1 MMVIRPV
8 ERSDVSALMQL
19 ASKTGGGLTSLP
31 ANEATLSARIERA
44 IKTWQGEL
52 PKSEQGYVFVLEDS
66 ETGTVAGICAIE
78 VAVGLNDPWYNYR
91 VGTLVHASKELNVYN
106 ALPTLFLS
114 NDHTG
119 SSELCTLFL
128 DPDWRKEGNGY
139 LLSKSRFMFMA
150 AFRDKFNDKVVAEM
164 RGVIDEHGY
173 SPFWQSLGKRFFS
186 MDFSRADF
194 LCGTGQKAF
203 IAELMPKHPIY
214 THFLSQEAQDVIG
227 QVHPQTAPAR
237 AVLEKEGFRYR
248 NYIDIFDGG
257 PTLECDIDR
266 VRAIRKSRLVEV
278 AEGQPAQG
286 DFPACLVANE
296 NYHHF
301 RVVLVRTDP
310 ATERLIL
317 TAAQLDALK
326 CHAGSRS
333 SGAPVRRGENS
344 MTLWI
349 NGDWITGQG
358 ASRVKRNPVSGEVLW
373 QGNDADAAQVG
384 QACRAARAAFPRW
397 ARLSFG
403 DRQVRVERFAGL
415 LESNKA
421 ELTAIIARE
430 TGKPRWEA
438 ATEVTAMI
446 NKIAISIKA
455 YHVRTGEQRS
465 EMPDGAASLRHRPHG
480 VLAVFGPY
488 NFPGHLP
495 NGHIVPA
502 LLAGNTIIFKPSEL
516 TPWSGEAVMRLWQQA
531 GLPPGVLNLVQ
542 GGRET
547 GQALSA
553 LEDLDGL
560 LFTGSANTG
569 YQLHRQ
575 LSGQP
580 EKILALEMGGNNP
593 LIIDEAA
600 DIDAAV
606 HLTIQSAFVTAGQRC
621 TCARRLL
628 LKSGAQGDAF
638 LARLVAVSQRLTP
651 GNWDDE
657 PQPFIGGLISEQAA
671 QQVVT
676 AWQEL
681 EAMGG
686 RTLLA
691 PRLLRAGTSLLTPG
705 IIEMTGVTGVPDE
718 EVFGPLLRVW
728 RYDTFD
734 EAITM
739 ANNTRFGLSCG
750 LVSPRGKNSINCCL
764 RRGRGLL
771 TGINRLP
778 ALPVPRHSAALAL
791 PVTIAPAP
799 GMPQII
805 VPGRWRAWSRTR

>member
-1 MMVIRPV
+1 
-8 ERSDVSALMQL
+8 
-19 ASKTGGGLTSLP
+19 
-31 ANEATLSARIERA
+31 
-44 IKTWQGEL
+44 
-52 PKSEQGYVFVLEDS
+52 
-66 ETGTVAGICAIE
+66 
-78 VAVGLNDPWYNYR
+78 
-91 VGTLVHASKELNVYN
+91 
-106 ALPTLFLS
+106 
-114 NDHTG
+114 
-119 SSELCTLFL
+119 
-128 DPDWRKEGNGY
+128 
-139 LLSKSRFMFMA
+139 
-150 AFRDKFNDKVVAEM
+150 
-164 RGVIDEHGY
+164 
-173 SPFWQSLGKRFFS
+173 
-186 MDFSRADF
+186 
-194 LCGTGQKAF
+194 
-203 IAELMPKHPIY
+203 
-214 THFLSQEAQDVIG
+214 
-227 QVHPQTAPAR
+227 
-237 AVLEKEGFRYR
+237 
-248 NYIDIFDGG
+248 
-257 PTLECDIDR
+257 
-266 VRAIRKSRLVEV
+266 
-278 AEGQPAQG
+278 
-286 DFPACLVANE
+286 
-296 NYHHF
+296 
-301 RVVLVRTDP
+301 
-310 ATERLIL
+310 
-317 TAAQLDALK
+317 
-326 CHAGSRS
+326 
-333 SGAPVRRGENS
+333 

-349 NGDWITGQG
+349 NGDWVTGQG
-358 ASRVKRNPVSGEVLW
+358 ALRVKRNPVSGEVLW

-397 ARLSFG
+397 ARLSFAE
-403 DRQVRVERFAGL
+403 RQVRVERFAAL

-430 TGKPRWEA
+430 TGKPRWE
-438 ATEVTAMI
+438 
-446 NKIAISIKA
+446 
-455 YHVRTGEQRS
+455 
-465 EMPDGAASLRHRPHG
+465 AASLRHRPHG

-593 LIIDEAA
+593 LIIDEVA

-676 AWQEL
+676 AWQQL

-691 PRLLRAGTSLLTPG
+691 PHLLQAGTSLLTPG
-705 IIEMTGVTGVPDE
+705 IIEMTGVAGVPDE

-734 EAITM
+734 EAIRM

-750 LVSPRGKNSINCCL
+750 LVSPAREKFDQLLLEARAGIVNWNKP
-764 RRGRGLL
+764 L
-771 TGINRLP
+771 TGAASTAPFGGIGASGNHRPSAWYAADYCAWPMASLESDSLTLP
-778 ALPVPRHSAALAL
+778 ATLN
-791 PVTIAPAP
+791 P
-799 GMPQII
+799 GLDFSDE
-805 VPGRWRAWSRTR
+805 VVR